1 MEYKI
6 KQLDEVNIEEAKKL
20 YKEAFNDSD
29 EFINYYFSSYSKN
42 NLYYF

>member
-29 EFINYYFSSYSKN
+29 ELIYIIFD
-42 NLYYF
+42 